1 MAAPAAPR
9 VDLTQPGVYEFQNVR
24 YLGGC
29 LYRAKHNP
37 ELFDSLSGYVP
48 DWVYKFEES
57 EMEASKGKAKTALFR
72 EFQPN
77 SCTVFELLDEM
88 LEIFERDHKKVSAL
102 VTVPPETMKLFESA
116 RAGRNEPTQ
125 PHE

>member
-1 MAAPAAPR
+1 MAAPTAPR
-9 VDLTQPGVYEFQNVR
+9 VDLTQPGVHEFQNIR

-29 LYRAKHNP
+29 LYRAQHNP

-57 EMEASKGKAKTALFR
+57 EMEASKGQAKAVS
-72 EFQPN
+72 FQPN
-77 SCTVFELLDEM
+77 TCTVFELLDEM

-102 VTVPPETMKLFESA
+102 VTVPPEMMKLFESA
-116 RAGRNEPTQ
+116 RAGRNE
-125 PHE
+125 